1 MPVPRCSAAMVAA
14 GRVVGEPR
22 LSPDAALVAF
32 VAVTAGRAALVVVPA
47 TGGAEVV
54 VSTEPAPIGVRV
66 TSGAAFDWAPD
77 GGALVYA
84 AVDGGLWRQPVVGGP
99 ATRVVAPLAEGPAA
113 APAVSPDGTRVA
125 FVVDSRTVCV
135 AGLDAAGPAPWPQP
149 LSTGCDFAVDPC
161 WSPDG
166 TSVAWHEWDAP
177 AMAWDASRIVVR
189 AADARTPAR
198 VVAGGGGVS
207 LDGAVAPDAVA
218 VAQPRFAADGRLGL
232 LSDEGGWQHLRVLG
246 PDLDPAAVAVV
257 GADGSLG
264 ELGDPTWGPG
274 IRTWTFSPSG
284 HQVALR
290 TNVDGFAEVLVV
302 DPERPEAVRRTVA
315 RGVHAGLDWR
325 SDRLVAVRTGA
336 RTPHQVVAYDLGGAG
351 GRETRPARTTLARGP
366 VAGWEAAGLDEPEV
380 VRWPTDDA
388 TVIVG
393 RLYRPAASAGGG
405 EGPPPLLCWVHGG
418 PTDQWPVTF
427 NARFAWFLERGWAIL
442 VPDHRGST
450 GHGRAHQ
457 QAMHGRWG
465 ELDVDDCAAGVALS
479 AVTDLFDLAERGH
492 RFERHYPAT
501 LVGGLPAAAG
511 RYRSRSPLHLAESIR
526 APVLLL
532 HGSADE
538 VVPVEQ
544 AETMATRLRDL
555 GRVVD
560 LHVYRD
566 EGHGWG
572 RPDVVVDE
580 LDRVHAFLRR
590 WVLVRRPPGDAEPSD
605 GGS

>member
-1 MPVPRCSAAMVAA
+1 
-14 GRVVGEPR
+14 
-22 LSPDAALVAF
+22 
-32 VAVTAGRAALVVVPA
+32 
-47 TGGAEVV
+47 
-54 VSTEPAPIGVRV
+54 
-66 TSGAAFDWAPD
+66 
-77 GGALVYA
+77 
-84 AVDGGLWRQPVVGGP
+84 
-99 ATRVVAPLAEGPAA
+99 
-113 APAVSPDGTRVA
+113 
-125 FVVDSRTVCV
+125 
-135 AGLDAAGPAPWPQP
+135 
-149 LSTGCDFAVDPC
+149 
-161 WSPDG
+161 
-166 TSVAWHEWDAP
+166 
-177 AMAWDASRIVVR
+177 MAWDASRIVVR
-189 AADARTPAR
+189 AADAGTPAR

-351 GRETRPARTTLARGP
+351 GRETRPAPTTLARGP

-465 ELDVDDCAAGVALS
+465 ELDVDDCAAGVAALVARGDADGARVAAIGASAGGFVVLGLLARHPDRFAAGVALS

-492 RFERHYPAT
+492 RFERHYPVT

-580 LDRVHAFLRR
+580 LDRVDTFLRR
-590 WVLVRRPPGDAEPSD
+590 WVLERRPPGGAGRDD
-605 GGS
+605 GGP